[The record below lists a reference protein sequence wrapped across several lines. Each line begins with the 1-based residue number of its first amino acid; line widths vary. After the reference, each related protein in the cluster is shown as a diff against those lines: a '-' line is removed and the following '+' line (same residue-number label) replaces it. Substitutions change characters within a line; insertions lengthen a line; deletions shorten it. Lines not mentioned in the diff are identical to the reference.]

1 MKKGQGNG
9 SVDKGTR
16 AKADTRSLPRGPCG
30 RGRTESY
37 KLSSEQRGGGGKG
50 EREGGREG
58 GSKRKYSFSLK
69 KVYRLTAA
77 KSKQGKKT

>member
-37 KLSSEQRGGGGKG
+37 KLSSEQRGGGGEGG
-50 EREGGREG
+50 ERGKERGR
-58 GSKRKYSFSLK
+58 KREYSFSLK

-77 KSKQGKKT
+77 KGKQGKKT